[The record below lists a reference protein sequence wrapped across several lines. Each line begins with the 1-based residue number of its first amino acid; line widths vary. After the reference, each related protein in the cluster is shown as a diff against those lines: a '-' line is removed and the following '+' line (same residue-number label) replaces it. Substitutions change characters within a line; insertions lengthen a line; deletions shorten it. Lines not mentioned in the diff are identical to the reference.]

1 MAAHALTVDLE
12 DWRQVIHRRMTGMPI
27 TPCTSVI
34 DQTLRL
40 LDMLDVA
47 DVRAT
52 FFVVGAVA
60 QSFPGLVREVDR
72 RGHEIGSHSHL
83 HEMPTSMQR
92 DAFKIDVARSVARLQ
107 DITGKSVLGFRA
119 PEFAVG
125 SLDHWTFEV
134 LAELG
139 FLYDSSVFPL
149 KGLRYGI
156 AGAPKT
162 PFTIDT
168 ASGPIRE
175 YPMATWK
182 WGNVDLPVAGG
193 GYFRLTPAALVRAAL
208 KGMDRAGR
216 TGVFYVHP
224 YEFHRGALTPR
235 DATWRGPL
243 RLKTLPFAFSRIA
256 LHNFNSGGA
265 EAVLAQMLFDFE
277 FRPLQDIF
285 FDEQAAGAV
294 SGADP
299 TDRWTGRILEEAQTA

>member
-12 DWRQVIHRRMTGMPI
+12 DWRQVIHRRMTGEPI

-40 LDMLDVA
+40 LDLLDAA

-60 QSFPGLVREVDR
+60 QSFPGLIREVDR

-83 HEMPTSMQR
+83 HETPTSMRR
-92 DAFKIDVARSVARLQ
+92 DAFKIDVARSMARLQ
-107 DITGKSVLGFRA
+107 DITGKPVLGFRA

-149 KGLRYGI
+149 KGVRYGI
-156 AGAPKT
+156 ADAPKT
-162 PFTIDT
+162 PFTIET

-175 YPMATWK
+175 YPLATWRFGK
-182 WGNVDLPVAGG
+182 ADLPVAGG
-193 GYFRLTPAALVRAAL
+193 GYFRLTPASLVRAAL
-208 KGMDRAGR
+208 KGIDRVGR

-224 YEFHRGALTPR
+224 YEFHQGALKPR

-243 RLKTLPFAFSRIA
+243 RMKALPFAFSRIA
-256 LHNFNSGGA
+256 LHNFNRGGT
-265 EAVLAQMLFDFE
+265 EAVLASILFDFE

-285 FDEQAAGAV
+285 FDEEAAGAHSRAERTFDWQDV
-294 SGADP
+294 DVEA
-299 TDRWTGRILEEAQTA
+299 AQTA